1 MNDMQIH
8 LTQMP
13 VSVYLPAS
21 PSPSSHWVVVQIGG
35 APIHR
40 TLQPPNHPA
49 SHTKTLLRCVGRAF
63 EQLIRF
69 SRP

>member
-21 PSPSSHWVVVQIGG
+21 PSPSSHWVVQWVVVQIGG

-40 TLQPPNHPA
+40 TTHPA
-49 SHTKTLLRCVGRAF
+49 ILKPFYAALAGLL
-63 EQLIRF
+63 
-69 SRP
+69 SN